1 MGFAT
6 ALAAVPH
13 IKSGRLRAIGIASPQ
28 RSAAIPEAQPIADLS
43 PGFNATT
50 WWGIVA
56 PAGTPKSITEKIS
69 QAIRQG
75 LNSPD
80 VKDKLDKQG
89 VDPRPMTPDDFGKF
103 MQVELDKWAKV
114 VKASGAIAD

>member
-1 MGFAT
+1 M
-6 ALAAVPH
+6 
-13 IKSGRLRAIGIASPQ
+13 
-28 RSAAIPEAQPIADLS
+28 
-43 PGFNATT
+43 
-50 WWGIVA
+50 A

-89 VDPRPMTPDDFGKF
+89 VDPRPMTPDEFGKF